1 MIEPANPASTRL
13 VWTVAGLLR
22 AVSDNLASRFN
33 PCVLRGEVAGF
44 ATASSGHSYF
54 SLRDAQGGVES
65 LKCAMFRRAANLL
78 DFAPADGMK
87 VELRGRLDV
96 YPARGELQMIVES
109 MQRDGVGAL
118 YEQFLRLKAKLESE
132 GLFDAARRRELP
144 AHPRA
149 IGVVTSLGAA
159 ALHDV
164 VTTLARRAPHVR
176 VIVYPSKVQG
186 AEAPAELVAAIGAAA
201 VRGEVDTLIVCR
213 GGGSMEDLWAF
224 NDERVVRALA
234 ASPIPV
240 VCGVGHESDVTLS
253 DLAADLRAPTP
264 TAAAELSVPARADS
278 LLQLAGLADRAGRAA
293 ANRLNTAQHHLDR
306 LRAQLGRPTLRL
318 AQQALK
324 LGSIEHRLPS
334 AARLAAHTAGETLL
348 RLASRFVH
356 GLDRDRANRGHALQH
371 LATRLAACDPKLVV
385 SRGYALVQL
394 GNGELVVD
402 PRQLHSG
409 AELGITLARG
419 RAQVRLGSAQTLP
432 SARG

>member
-1 MIEPANPASTRL
+1 M
-13 VWTVAGLLR
+13 
-22 AVSDNLASRFN
+22 
-33 PCVLRGEVAGF
+33 
-44 ATASSGHSYF
+44 
-54 SLRDAQGGVES
+54 
-65 LKCAMFRRAANLL
+65 
-78 DFAPADGMK
+78 
-87 VELRGRLDV
+87 
-96 YPARGELQMIVES
+96 
-109 MQRDGVGAL
+109 
-118 YEQFLRLKAKLESE
+118 
-132 GLFDAARRRELP
+132 
-144 AHPRA
+144 
-149 IGVVTSLGAA
+149 
-159 ALHDV
+159 
-164 VTTLARRAPHVR
+164 
-176 VIVYPSKVQG
+176 
-186 AEAPAELVAAIGAAA
+186 
-201 VRGEVDTLIVCR
+201 
-213 GGGSMEDLWAF
+213 
-224 NDERVVRALA
+224 
-234 ASPIPV
+234 
-240 VCGVGHESDVTLS
+240 
-253 DLAADLRAPTP
+253 
-264 TAAAELSVPARADS
+264 AELSVPARADS